1 MTVTNL
7 YSVLALAQCLAA
19 ISVLP
24 TKTTPDDYAFMLT
37 YGLVVTV
44 TIVHSVT
51 FLLTAIMLV
60 GVLRERPRLI
70 RPWVIWTSLQVTAYI
85 LLFIFFTTINMIN
98 NFADNSLPIY
108 FIEFLSLLMTYGS
121 ETWCFTLG
129 LINRLRVAQRAME
142 RAMLGV
148 SLRDRI
154 RNEEIRRRTRVTDI
168 AKRISS
174 LKWQWAGYIARR
186 ADGRWGR
193 KVLEWRPRI
202 GKRSVGRPPTR
213 WTDDLVKAAGSRNWR
228 SVGEAYVQQ
237 WTSYG

>member
-1 MTVTNL
+1 MYKQFPLSMENIPRHSGFGCLSLKFGSIFSALIVIL

-108 FIEFLSLLMTYGS
+108 FIEFLSLLLRAYMLVLVASYYKQLEEERDERLKS
-121 ETWCFTLG
+121 LISKDIWYET
-129 LINRLRVAQRAME
+129 A
-142 RAMLGV
+142 
-148 SLRDRI
+148 
-154 RNEEIRRRTRVTDI
+154 
-168 AKRISS
+168 
-174 LKWQWAGYIARR
+174 
-186 ADGRWGR
+186 
-193 KVLEWRPRI
+193 
-202 GKRSVGRPPTR
+202 
-213 WTDDLVKAAGSRNWR
+213 
-228 SVGEAYVQQ
+228 
-237 WTSYG
+237 